1 MAAYPTKDSR
11 VPSHTEMDLMNSPQ
25 TLRIMTA
32 SDPKALVLS
41 VRASCL
47 VFEDEKSKALLAL
60 VHRIAPSDATALVI
74 GETGTGKELIARHI
88 HALSDRHAGPF
99 VAVNCAAISE
109 SLIESELFGHER
121 GAFTGAVTSR
131 AGWFETAHGGTLF
144 LDEIGDLPLPL
155 QVKLLRVVQERQVVR
170 VGSRQPVA
178 VDVRLVAATNVD
190 LKEAVAAG
198 RFREDLYYRLN
209 VAPVLLPPLRDR
221 PGDILP
227 LAYHFLSIYSER
239 LGYSTVNLSSN
250 AMERLLTY
258 PWPGNIRELENTI
271 HHALLV
277 CPGTMVRAEDLHLP
291 SVRHEER
298 SAPPATPP
306 ADPLSEA
313 LNRLFNSDRPKI
325 YQFIDETVIRTA
337 YEYCEQN
344 QLRTARLL
352 GISRNVVR
360 DRLARYGLL
369 HSRKAPHG
377 TAAANCS

>member
-1 MAAYPTKDSR
+1 MVPRTTGRKEPTSR
-11 VPSHTEMDLMNSPQ
+11 MNVPR
-25 TLRIMTA
+25 TLKVMTA
-32 SDPKALVLS
+32 SDPKALALS

-47 VFEDEKSKALLAL
+47 VFEDDKSKALLAL
-60 VHRIAPSDATALVI
+60 VQRIAPSDATALVI

-88 HALSDRHAGPF
+88 HEVSDRHADPF

-121 GAFTGAVTSR
+121 GAFTGALTAR
-131 AGWFETAHGGTLF
+131 AGWFETAHSGTLF

-155 QVKLLRVVQERQVVR
+155 QVKLLRAVQERQVVR

-178 VDVRLVAATNVD
+178 VDVRLIAATNVD

-209 VAPVLLPPLRDR
+209 VAPVLLPPLRER

-227 LAYHFLSIYSER
+227 LAYHFLSVYSER

-250 AMERLLTY
+250 AIERLLTY
-258 PWPGNIRELENTI
+258 PWPGNIRQLENTI

-291 SVRHEER
+291 SVRHER
-298 SAPPATPP
+298 TMTPSVAPSGD
-306 ADPLSEA
+306 DPLSEA
-313 LNRLFNSDRPKI
+313 LQRLFNSDRPKI
-325 YQFIDETVIRTA
+325 YQFIDETVIRSA
-337 YEYCEQN
+337 YAYCDHN
-344 QLRTARLL
+344 QVRTARLL

-369 HSRKAPHG
+369 HSHKGASRHR
-377 TAAANCS
+377 SRDS

>member
-1 MAAYPTKDSR
+1 MNIPRSPTA
-11 VPSHTEMDLMNSPQ
+11 L
-25 TLRIMTA
+25 TA

-47 VFEDEKSKALLAL
+47 VFEDDKSKALLAL
-60 VHRIAPSDATALVI
+60 VQRIAPSGATALVI

-88 HALSDRHAGPF
+88 HELSDRHAGPF

-121 GAFTGAVTSR
+121 GAFTGAVIAR

-155 QVKLLRVVQERQVVR
+155 QVKLLRVIQERQVVR

-178 VDVRLVAATNVD
+178 MDVRLIAATNVD

-227 LAYHFLSIYSER
+227 LAYHFLSVYSER
-239 LGYSTVNLSSN
+239 LGYSTANLSSN
-250 AMERLLTY
+250 AIDQLLTY

-271 HHALLV
+271 HHALIV
-277 CPGTMVRAEDLHLP
+277 CPGMMVRAEDLHLP
-291 SVRHEER
+291 SVRHDAVP
-298 SAPPATPP
+298 SPAAAL
-306 ADPLSEA
+306 ADPLGEA
-313 LNRLFNSDRPKI
+313 LHRLFNIDTPNI

-337 YEYCEQN
+337 YDYCEQN

-360 DRLARYGLL
+360 DRLVRYGLL
-369 HSRKAPHG
+369 SSAR
-377 TAAANCS
+377 